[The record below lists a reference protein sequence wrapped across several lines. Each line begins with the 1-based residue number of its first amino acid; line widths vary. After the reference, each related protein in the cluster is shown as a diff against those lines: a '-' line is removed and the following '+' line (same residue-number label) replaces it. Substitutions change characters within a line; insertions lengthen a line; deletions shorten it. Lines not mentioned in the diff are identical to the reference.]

1 MRESAESI
9 ARRQFDRVPL
19 TWECLSFEINAA
31 LDRDAYV
38 VEEFG
43 TEGPKSLQWFPFA
56 EGEKTKIGRTTGY
69 SLGWGVGASIGVKL
83 ARPDNQVVCLQG
95 DGGFLFGQSEAL
107 WTMSRYDVPIIV
119 VIFNNRCY
127 NETRARM
134 YAQGGRQSELK
145 KDMLSYLGDPNVDF
159 VSIAGAYNIKGEQVQ
174 SREQI
179 KAAMQRAVKSTRDGR
194 PYLIDAL
201 VERGQSGAEAWYP
214 AYSVAKTRTRRV

>member
-1 MRESAESI
+1 MATSQRLNQIRESRLAAEEDFTKRMRESAESI
-9 ARRQFDRVPL
+9 ARRQFARVPL

-83 ARPDNQVVCLQG
+83 ARPDNQVVCLQR

-107 WTMSRYDVPIIV
+107 WTMSRYDVPRLV
-119 VIFNNRCY
+119 VLLNNRCY
-127 NETRARM
+127 NHTRRRLQP
-134 YAQGGRQSELK
+134 QGGRQSE
-145 KDMLSYLGDPNVDF
+145 
-159 VSIAGAYNIKGEQVQ
+159 
-174 SREQI
+174 
-179 KAAMQRAVKSTRDGR
+179 QRTD
-194 PYLIDAL
+194 L
-201 VERGQSGAEAWYP
+201 
-214 AYSVAKTRTRRV
+214 